1 MNLDRPIVSVIVP
14 IYNAE
19 QYIDKC
25 LNSLV
30 SQIYKELEIILVDDG
45 SSDGGAELCDKWAKQ
60 DGRIRVYHKP
70 NEGLVSARKKGVTE
84 AKGKYVAHVDVD
96 DWIEPEMYEHMVQ
109 WAVENNADV
118 VTSGIFRD
126 YKTHSVVEHEGF
138 ERGTYSDERLEKEY
152 WPYVIAIDKF
162 FKTNVNIHIT
172 NKLFKR
178 EIALKH
184 QMELSDQVRLL
195 EDGAVIYPAIFD
207 AKCVAV
213 TGRAYYHYV
222 IHANSMMSQ
231 SKTDTGSRYIQR
243 IFDDVVREKH
253 TIIPNIREQLD
264 RVLLYR
270 RLFTEPERV
279 FETNERFLYPFWG
292 INRGEKVIVYGAG
305 RFGREVFAYLN
316 RTGKCKV
323 VAWCDKVVG
332 NGVIQLEEALKNAFD
347 RVIIAVLLSE
357 VADQIEMMLSDKGIK
372 KEKICRI
379 GMI

>member
-138 ERGTYSDERLEKEY
+138 ERGTYSDERLEK
-152 WPYVIAIDKF
+152 
-162 FKTNVNIHIT
+162 N
-172 NKLFKR
+172 
-178 EIALKH
+178 
-184 QMELSDQVRLL
+184 
-195 EDGAVIYPAIFD
+195 
-207 AKCVAV
+207 
-213 TGRAYYHYV
+213 TG
-222 IHANSMMSQ
+222 
-231 SKTDTGSRYIQR
+231 
-243 IFDDVVREKH
+243 
-253 TIIPNIREQLD
+253 L
-264 RVLLYR
+264 
-270 RLFTEPERV
+270 
-279 FETNERFLYPFWG
+279 
-292 INRGEKVIVYGAG
+292 
-305 RFGREVFAYLN
+305 
-316 RTGKCKV
+316 
-323 VAWCDKVVG
+323 
-332 NGVIQLEEALKNAFD
+332 
-347 RVIIAVLLSE
+347 
-357 VADQIEMMLSDKGIK
+357 ML
-372 KEKICRI
+372 
-379 GMI
+379 